1 MPRRRVLERIWCEL
15 FGRMHEMRS
24 RDVFGADRG
33 DICERMQLYR
43 PEFTDMAQV

>member
-1 MPRRRVLERIWCEL
+1 V
-15 FGRMHEMRS
+15 HEMPA

-33 DICERMQLYR
+33 DIFERMQLYR